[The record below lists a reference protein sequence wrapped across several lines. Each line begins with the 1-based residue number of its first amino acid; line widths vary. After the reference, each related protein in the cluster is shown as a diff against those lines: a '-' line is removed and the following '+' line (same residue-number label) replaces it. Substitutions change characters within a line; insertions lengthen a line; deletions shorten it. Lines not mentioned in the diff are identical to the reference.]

1 MSASKS
7 THSRPATVTGAFII
21 WLITVLIGL
30 ASGVLLLV
38 SASAAIAQ
46 GAGATSTSASPAGFL
61 VVSLLTIAI
70 ALVQLFVVFK
80 MRAGRNW
87 ARIVLTA
94 LAVLQIAGVVAG
106 DTGGWIGLAAA
117 AVATVLMYFPASNA
131 YFRRH

>member
-1 MSASKS
+1 M
-7 THSRPATVTGAFII
+7 TGAFII